1 MMMTRPDLAFPTQYL
16 SRFMSKAT
24 NVHLNAAKGS
34 FSYLKGT
41 KNLAI
46 CFSTTKSNQQP
57 IITAYS
63 DSDFAGCKE
72 TSKSTGGFLTT
83 INSGPISWRS
93 KRASLVVL
101 STLEAESDALLE
113 TIREVQQLSNLCKEL
128 EIDILRPIPLYCDN
142 QGSIS
147 NSNDPNQHART
158 KHTLLKFRYIRE
170 QAQLGLVKITYL
182 PTNSMPADG
191 LTKPLPG
198 PKFTRFRELLGLRA
212 C

>member
-1 MMMTRPDLAFPTQYL
+1 MMTRPDLAFPTQYL

-41 KNLAI
+41 ENLAI
-46 CFSTTKSNQQP
+46 CFTKSNQQP

-113 TIREVQQLSNLCKEL
+113 TIREVQWLSNLCKEL
-128 EIDILRPIPLYCDN
+128 EIDIISLIPLYCDN
-142 QGSIS
+142 
-147 NSNDPNQHART
+147 
-158 KHTLLKFRYIRE
+158 
-170 QAQLGLVKITYL
+170 
-182 PTNSMPADG
+182 
-191 LTKPLPG
+191 
-198 PKFTRFRELLGLRA
+198 
-212 C
+212 